1 MVAAMS
7 SPKGLIHALELDGH
21 GGATAIAW
29 DDVSWTDG
37 DKLWLHFDF
46 EEAESVAWIQEQS
59 QLSEVA
65 IQGLLSEDTRPNF
78 LRRNNNLLLILRG
91 VNLNVGAEP
100 EDMVSVRIW
109 TDGQRMI
116 STRRRQL
123 ISTQDVLSSLSEQEG
138 SESMG
143 QLLIQWIEA
152 IVGRMTN
159 TVDALEDELLN
170 DEQRLLDSDGQS
182 LRTDLMKLRRRV
194 ISLKRYL
201 TPQRDALHRLENEPL
216 AWLSESDRLRL
227 RSITDRQ
234 IRHVED
240 LDLVRE
246 RTAMAL
252 EELVART
259 AEQLN
264 QRSYL
269 LTIVAALFLPLGFFT
284 GLMGINVGGMPGVEN
299 DHAFWWVGI
308 ICLSLTVGMALFFR
322 WKRWL

>member
-1 MVAAMS
+1 MAKISAPS
-7 SPKGLIHALELDGH
+7 GLVHALELDGK
-21 GGATAIAW
+21 GGVSTLTW
-29 DDVSWTDG
+29 DDSSWANG
-37 DKLWLHFDF
+37 NNIWLHFDF
-46 EEAESVAWIQEQS
+46 EDPQATSWIQDES
-59 QLSEVA
+59 HLNELA
-65 IQGLLSEDTRPNF
+65 IEELLSEDTRPNF
-78 LRRNNNLLLILRG
+78 LRRNDNLLLILRG
-91 VNLNVGAEP
+91 VNLNEGAEP
-100 EDMVSVRIW
+100 EDMVAVRIW

-116 STRRRQL
+116 STRRRHL
-123 ISTQDVLSSLSEQEG
+123 LSTQDVLAKLNEQEG
-138 SESMG
+138 PVSIG
-143 QLLIQWIEA
+143 QLLVDWIEA

-170 DEQRLLDSDGQS
+170 NEQRLLDDDDQS

-201 TPQRDALHRLENEPL
+201 TPQREALHRLESEPL
-216 AWLSESDRLRL
+216 TWLDDSDRLRL
-227 RSITDRQ
+227 RSISDRQ
-234 IRHVED
+234 VRHVED

-252 EELVART
+252 EELAARS

-299 DHAFWWVGI
+299 DQAFWWVSISCVG
-308 ICLSLTVGMALFFR
+308 LTILMILYFR